1 MDRAPFPTR
10 NGNWV
15 ASQSPYSPYIWHS
28 LSHYFLKIS
37 PQELIGTFLERSN
50 KFSLRTATQM
60 RHGQLYIGLHEPHR
74 LNDAA
79 ELSSYCPLHAFP
91 LSVPLQAWLG
101 AWMWPKFPSK
111 LICCTSADDRIFML
125 WTQLT
130 NSLCNQLMIGIL
142 RQEKGSGKRLS
153 TMNKNILL
161 TPKDRRQLKVYH
173 FHDPHKQVSNQCVED
188 LLTALQCQTCGQDHV

>member
-1 MDRAPFPTR
+1 MEIRWFDSLHIRRMYDIHWATISWSSPPFLTAEADW
-10 NGNWV
+10 N
-15 ASQSPYSPYIWHS
+15 
-28 LSHYFLKIS
+28 LF
-37 PQELIGTFLERSN
+37 GTFQHILIKSSN
-50 KFSLRTATQM
+50 PDAR
-60 RHGQLYIGLHEPHR
+60 RHGQFYIGLRKPHR

-101 AWMWPKFPSK
+101 AWMWPKSPSK

-130 NSLCNQLMIGIL
+130 NSLCKQLVIGIL
-142 RQEKGSGKRLS
+142 RQENSKVKRLS
-153 TMNKNILL
+153 TMINNILL
-161 TPKDRRQLKVYH
+161 TPKDRHQLEVCH
-173 FHDPHKQVSNQCVED
+173 FHDPHKQVSNQFVVD